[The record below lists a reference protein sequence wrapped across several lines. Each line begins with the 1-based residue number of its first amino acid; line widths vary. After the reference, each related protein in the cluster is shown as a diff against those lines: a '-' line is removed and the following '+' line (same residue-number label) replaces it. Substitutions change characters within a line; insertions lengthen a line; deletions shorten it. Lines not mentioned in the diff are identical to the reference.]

1 MAPLAEMANQ
11 VHEIAKRG
19 RCDYVDAYGRPYC
32 YSHWYYYGRWIL
44 LAVAILCVFLSVY
57 LMARK
62 NSRRRRLQGAQ
73 PMYGTGWMAPA
84 PPPYAP
90 PQYSAQPPPGS
101 QVPGGYYAPPNGQ
114 KADQNGEY
122 VYGNQQEGIQLQQPT
137 SAYHRGADDQY
148 APPEGP
154 PPNQAHRFQ

>member
-11 VHEIAKRG
+11 VHEIAKRD
-19 RCDYVDAYGRPYC
+19 RCFLDEYGQRYC
-32 YSHWYYYGRWIL
+32 YTHWYYYGRWIL

-57 LMARK
+57 LMARR
-62 NSRRRRLQGAQ
+62 NSRRRRIQGTQ

-101 QVPGGYYAPPNGQ
+101 QAPGGYYAPPNGQ

-122 VYGNQQEGIQLQQPT
+122 VYGGNQQEGIQLQQPA